1 MPLTNINNEINL
13 EIFDNDLE
21 KNFIYN
27 KNKNI
32 EKLHFSYNN
41 INEYQ
46 LKINKFDPQ
55 KNTIENKWEKRLLY
69 RINSF
74 TN

>member
-1 MPLTNINNEINL
+1 MPLTIINNEINH
-13 EIFDNDLE
+13 EFFDNDLE
-21 KNFIYN
+21 KNIIYK
-27 KNKNI
+27 KNKI
-32 EKLHFSYNN
+32 IDKLHFSYNN

-55 KNTIENKWEKRLLY
+55 KKIIENKWEKRLLY

>member
-1 MPLTNINNEINL
+1 MPLTNINNEINY
-13 EIFDNDLE
+13 EIFYNDLE
-21 KNFIYN
+21 KNIIYN
-27 KNKNI
+27 KNKTI
-32 EKLHFSYNN
+32 EKLEFSINN

-55 KNTIENKWEKRLLY
+55 KKTIENKWEKRLLY

>member
-1 MPLTNINNEINL
+1 MPLTNINNEINN

-21 KNFIYN
+21 KNIIYN
-27 KNKNI
+27 KNKII
-32 EKLHFSYNN
+32 EKLQFSYNN

-55 KNTIENKWEKRLLY
+55 KKIIENKWEKRLLY

-74 TN
+74 TS